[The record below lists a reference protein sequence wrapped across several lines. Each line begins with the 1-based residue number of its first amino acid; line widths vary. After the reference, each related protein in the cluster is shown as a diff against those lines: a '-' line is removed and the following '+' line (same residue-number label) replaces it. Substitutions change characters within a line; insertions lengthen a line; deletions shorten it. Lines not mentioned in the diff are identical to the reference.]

1 MKILNTVYIPY
12 IVLITAFLILIGF
25 VDKND
30 IFTQIRITREL
41 NKLKAEEQYFKN
53 EIAKNR
59 ESLQKLMTD
68 PATLE
73 KFARET
79 YLMKRDNEEI
89 FLIVEDSVNIE

>member
-89 FLIVEDSVNIE
+89 FLIVEDSVDIE

>member
-12 IVLITAFLILIGF
+12 ILLITAFLILIGF